1 MNDTITLLKVLLQ
14 IDPSDTSSDAL
25 LNFYITK
32 AVNTIIKYCVIS
44 EADYLAANLINQTA
58 ELALYFYQNKK
69 SLGLKDMTEGS
80 RSKTYIEEAIP
91 PSIAGTLPLPNIILS

>member
-1 MNDTITLLKVLLQ
+1 MNDTLTLLKVLLQ

-44 EADYLAANLINQTA
+44 EADYLTANLTNQTV
-58 ELALYFYQNKK
+58 ELALHFYQNKK
-69 SLGLKDMTEGS
+69 SLGFKDMTEGS